1 MRILPSLCRFS
12 FTSFAFVW
20 HKFASVVAFLR
31 IFVTCR
37 SFSRPVSSNLLTIQP
52 SHAFSHVNHIQPNW
66 FIPRRRFNNSLK
78 DINRL
83 LFAESSGGIKE
94 RRHQRNSKTLQKL
107 MYISRK
113 PERDISVYF
122 SAYSIKVLWVFTL
135 YHVRGCFFGGS
146 DVGSQL
152 TLFKPS
158 TL

>member
-37 SFSRPVSSNLLTIQP
+37 SFSRPVSSNLLAIQP

-78 DINRL
+78 DINRP
-83 LFAESSGGIKE
+83 LFAESSGWYKRE
-94 RRHQRNSKTLQKL
+94 KTSEKFKNNSTKTN
-107 MYISRK
+107 
-113 PERDISVYF
+113 VYF
-122 SAYSIKVLWVFTL
+122 KKARKRYLCV
-135 YHVRGCFFGGS
+135 FFGI
-146 DVGSQL
+146 
-152 TLFKPS
+152 
-158 TL
+158 